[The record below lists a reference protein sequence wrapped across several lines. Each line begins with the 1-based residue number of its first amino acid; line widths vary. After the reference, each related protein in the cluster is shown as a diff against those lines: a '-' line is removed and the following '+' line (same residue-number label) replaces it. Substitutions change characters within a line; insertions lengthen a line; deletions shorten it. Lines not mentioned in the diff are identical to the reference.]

1 MAVVRLVG
9 VQDCE
14 VTVQHPGTDEAV
26 VAVRIGKALL
36 YLHQEQTAEHF
47 LAVWDESKEAAL
59 SLPDRSDRELVRP
72 IRGMPEPAVAVN
84 AIGRPAG
91 SILAGATKGVARQP
105 FVRVQVGRIAFEVRD
120 RRAHFSCLMAFRE
133 ARRAAAA
140 AFLEPGTEHVVR
152 GAAAAAADAF
162 FPHPQREDQ
171 RVTPMGLRLAAKTA
185 DARPEAV
192 SATRAPVWRQAQAGP
207 IR

>member
-9 VQDCE
+9 VQDYE
-14 VTVQHPGTDEAV
+14 VTVQHPGTDEAA

-47 LAVWDESKEAAL
+47 LSIWNESEEAAL
-59 SLPDRSDRELVRP
+59 SLPDRSDHDLVRP

-91 SILAGATKGVARQP
+91 SILAGVSKGVARQP
-105 FVRVQVGRIAFEVRD
+105 YVRVQLGRIAFEVRD
-120 RRAHFSCLMAFRE
+120 RRAYFSSVMAFKE
-133 ARRAAAA
+133 ARRVAAA
-140 AFLEPGTEHVVR
+140 AFLEPGTEHIVR

-162 FPHPQREDQ
+162 FPGADRADQ
-171 RVTPMGLRLAAKTA
+171 RVTPMRLRLAAK
-185 DARPEAV
+185 DKYARPEV
-192 SATRAPVWRQAQAGP
+192 PTTKAPVWRQSQAGP